1 MENLLKISQVA
12 EAAEISLTTA
22 KYYQREGLIRPVRK
36 TGRNMAYY
44 GPETVERIRLIRK
57 LQAERFYPLAVI
69 RRILDQ
75 GAGDAAEAELLRAI
89 NRTGAEDDL
98 TPIPLDQAA
107 DEAGLP
113 PEQVQVL
120 TEAGLIRPERRNGAL
135 WCRRQDL
142 RLMNLARRRLEA
154 GIPVRQ
160 TAEVFSL
167 YDRHLRQAARRD
179 MSLLL
184 RDAMLSPTL
193 TAREALE
200 IINVSDETMDQFIA
214 MRRYALNAEAGGQLL
229 ARVERFLAQLER
241 FGRELL
247 RRLPPDTPLLDQL
260 AEVLDGGAAADPL
273 LSCFGEL
280 LGLRSRGIADA
291 LSALH
296 RARSLFAEERGAPL
310 VRRALGCA
318 AAVLAPEELGFPTP
332 APNYDLP
339 QSLLAL
345 LEEIQSEKE
354 MQP

>member
-1 MENLLKISQVA
+1 MFKIVC
-12 EAAEISLTTA
+12 
-22 KYYQREGLIRPVRK
+22 V
-36 TGRNMAYY
+36 
-44 GPETVERIRLIRK
+44 
-57 LQAERFYPLAVI
+57 
-69 RRILDQ
+69 
-75 GAGDAAEAELLRAI
+75 
-89 NRTGAEDDL
+89 
-98 TPIPLDQAA
+98 
-107 DEAGLP
+107 
-113 PEQVQVL
+113 
-120 TEAGLIRPERRNGAL
+120 
-135 WCRRQDL
+135 
-142 RLMNLARRRLEA
+142 
-154 GIPVRQ
+154 
-160 TAEVFSL
+160 
-167 YDRHLRQAARRD
+167 
-179 MSLLL
+179 
-184 RDAMLSPTL
+184 
-193 TAREALE
+193 TARALCPG
-200 IINVSDETMDQFIA
+200 D
-214 MRRYALNAEAGGQLL
+214 
-229 ARVERFLAQLER
+229 FLAQLER

-318 AAVLAPEELGFPTP
+318 AAVLAPEELGSPTP